1 MPDESLNISMQEI
14 ARARRAGRQAR
25 RPRPQALPILVV
37 FALLGIVTFL
47 YSPAF
52 DVREVAVR
60 GNAYFSAQEVVE
72 LARVP
77 MSRNMLLIRSEGII
91 ERILKAPRMES
102 AEIRKKYPSRM
113 EITVVERTT
122 VAYLPYG
129 GFFIDLDENARAIGV
144 SEAITDPNV
153 PIITG
158 MEPTFVLLGGFVE
171 PSAQAQLASMLGSE
185 LTKGKVPGISEVNVK
200 DMQDIVIITND
211 GSRIMLGASDGIS
224 VRLAMA
230 LDILSGARARKQAFK
245 YIDVRVAE
253 RPVLG
258 TK

>member
-1 MPDESLNISMQEI
+1 
-14 ARARRAGRQAR
+14 
-25 RPRPQALPILVV
+25 
-37 FALLGIVTFL
+37 
-47 YSPAF
+47 
-52 DVREVAVR
+52 
-60 GNAYFSAQEVVE
+60 
-72 LARVP
+72 
-77 MSRNMLLIRSEGII
+77 MLLIRSEGII
-91 ERILKAPRMES
+91 ERILMAPRMES
-102 AEIRKKYPSRM
+102 AEIRKRYPSRI
-113 EITVVERTT
+113 EITVKERTT

-129 GFFIDLDENARAIGV
+129 GFFIDLDAEARAIGV

-158 MEPTFVLLGGFVE
+158 MTPTFVLLGGAVE
-171 PSAQAQLASMLGSE
+171 PGAQARLASMLGSKLSE
-185 LTKGKVPGISEVNVK
+185 GKVPGISEVNVK

-211 GSRIMLGASDGIS
+211 GSRIMLGASDGIE

>member
-1 MPDESLNISMQEI
+1 MPEDRDNLIAGEM
-14 ARARRAGRQAR
+14 ARARRAEKAAR
-25 RPRPQALPILVV
+25 RPKPQVLPILAV
-37 FALLGIVTFL
+37 FMLLGVVTFL

-52 DVREVAVR
+52 DVREVTVK
-60 GNAYFSAQEVVE
+60 GNAYFSEQEVIE

-77 MSRNMLLIRSEGII
+77 ESRNMLLIRSEGII
-91 ERILKAPRMES
+91 ERILMAPRMES
-102 AEIRKKYPSRM
+102 AEIRKRYPSRM
-113 EITVVERTT
+113 EITVKERTT

-129 GFFIDLDENARAIGV
+129 GFFIDLDAEARAIGV

-158 MEPTFVLLGGFVE
+158 IAPTFVLLGGPVE
-171 PSAQAQLASMLGSE
+171 PAAKARLASMLGSK
-185 LTKGKVPGISEVNVK
+185 LTMGKVPGISEVNVK

-211 GSRIMLGASDGIS
+211 GSRIMLGASDGIE

>member
-1 MPDESLNISMQEI
+1 MPDSRTDLNAGEI
-14 ARARRAGRQAR
+14 ARARSRRREAR
-25 RPRPQALPILVV
+25 RQKPTALPILAV
-37 FALLGIVTFL
+37 FILLGIVTFL

-52 DVREVAVR
+52 DVREVTVK
-60 GNAYFSAQEVVE
+60 GNAYFSEQEVIE

-77 MSRNMLLIRSEGII
+77 KSRNMLLVRSEGII
-91 ERILKAPRMES
+91 ERILMAPRMEA
-102 AEIRKKYPSRM
+102 AEIRKRYPSRM
-113 EITVVERTT
+113 EITVKERTT

-158 MEPTFVLLGGFVE
+158 IVPTFVLLGGTVE
-171 PSAQAQLASMLGSE
+171 PAAEAELASMLGSE
-185 LTKGKVPGISEVNVK
+185 LTGRKVPGISEVNVK

-211 GSRIMLGASDGIS
+211 GSRIMLGASDGIA

>member
-1 MPDESLNISMQEI
+1 MREI
-14 ARARRAGRQAR
+14 ARARRTGSSQR
-25 RPRPQALPILVV
+25 RPRPQALPILAV
-37 FALLGIVTFL
+37 FVLLGIVTFL

-52 DVREVAVR
+52 DVREVTVK
-60 GNAYFSAQEVVE
+60 GNAYFSEQEVVA

-77 MSRNMLLIRSEGII
+77 MSRNMLLIRSDGII
-91 ERILKAPRMES
+91 ARILSAPRMQS
-102 AEIRKKYPSRM
+102 AEIRKKYPSRL
-113 EITVVERTT
+113 EITVTERTT

-129 GFFIDLDENARAIGV
+129 GFFIDLDEDARAIGV

-158 MEPTFVLLGGFVE
+158 MTPTFVLLGASVE
-171 PSAQAQLASMLGSE
+171 PSSEAQLASMLGSK
-185 LTKGKVPGISEVNVK
+185 LTEGKVPGISEVNVK